1 MEMERRLFVRFTM
14 TSSVTLSP
22 EKDDLVRIQCDL
34 CDLSLEGLGVYSP
47 KNILVER
54 IKFAIFNHELNVNLK
69 GTARVVFCKSV
80 RYNDKDRFRVGLEF
94 LEVDR
99 DDVRDILKRVRDIPP
114 ENR

>member
-22 EKDDLVRIQCDL
+22 EKDDLVRIPCDL
-34 CDLSLEGLGVYSP
+34 CDMSYEGLGVYSP

-80 RYNDKDRFRVGLEF
+80 RYNDKDCFRVGLEF

-99 DDVRDILKRVRDIPP
+99 DNVRDILKRVRDIPP
-114 ENR
+114 GNR